1 MATSTPA
8 EEETAAAAL
17 RRAVAGDR
25 DLVGVA
31 EAISHQALL
40 RMACEVRQ
48 ATRHNV
54 RFTATG
60 VVRVNVTPD
69 HRLHFVL
76 DGCPDDALTASDA
89 YFARCR
95 DQSAHRGFAFAVV
108 LAKED
113 HVHSLCIPPLVL
125 PHRLSVFWPER
136 LEDFELAC
144 LLMYLENCPRAHATA
159 SAFVKIS
166 AWLAALG
173 RRTSPFDRVRCLLLR
188 SCQWMLNT
196 LMFMVHVEPFDEQYV
211 LPHWCMARYL
221 LANNPPPILTALFR
235 AAPSRVF
242 RLPVQPK
249 TNLEC
254 VAYNSQGVLAAGW
267 ASEDFRAGLVS
278 WWSSDAPK
286 TQTSALFYRL
296 M

>member
-1 MATSTPA
+1 MAASSSG

-48 ATRHNV
+48 TAGRDV

-60 VVRVNVTPD
+60 VARVDVTPD
-69 HRLHFVL
+69 RRLRFVL
-76 DGCPDDALTASDA
+76 DGGPADALTASEE

-95 DQSAHRGFAFAVV
+95 GQAAHRGFAFAVV
-108 LAKED
+108 LARED
-113 HVHSLCIPPLVL
+113 HVYSLCVPPLVL
-125 PHRLSVFWPER
+125 PHRLSVFRPEC

-144 LLMYLENCPRAHATA
+144 LLMYLENCPRSHATA

-166 AWLAALG
+166 AWLAAVG

-196 LMFMVHVEPFDEQYV
+196 LMFMVHVEPFDDQYV

-221 LANNPPPILTALFR
+221 LENSPPPILTALFR

-242 RLPVQPK
+242 RLPVRPDAS
-249 TNLEC
+249 LEC
-254 VAYNSQGVLAAGW
+254 VAYNPDGVLSGGW
-267 ASEDFRAGLVS
+267 AAEDFRAGLVA
-278 WWSSDAPK
+278 WWSSDGPK
-286 TQTSALFYRL
+286 TQTTALFYRFV
-296 M
+296 